1 MPRQNCQRK
10 PGTTRGSPR
19 WAHTARTSRISRPA
33 VKSGCA
39 REWDGWGRLSEDG
52 PGQHNPARSEGPWGR
67 AADAARMTVLV
78 RATPPA
84 QNGDSV
90 SASGEYEG
98 GTQTRRRDTWT
109 PHGQAPLDM
118 SALKPYRGKPAVRNF
133 RGDDGDVGII
143 RSPVRAIA
151 LPGSQLVILQLLPRM
166 NWAQLP
172 YGWRRMVFSSQ
183 VSHAQGVANSGYAN
197 E

>member
-1 MPRQNCQRK
+1 MGRDN
-10 PGTTRGSPR
+10 TT
-19 WAHTARTSRISRPA
+19 
-33 VKSGCA
+33 
-39 REWDGWGRLSEDG
+39 
-52 PGQHNPARSEGPWGR
+52 RSEGPWGR

-78 RATPPA
+78 RAIPPA

-90 SASGEYEG
+90 SASGEYVG
-98 GTQTRRRDTWT
+98 GMQTSRRDTWT

-151 LPGSQLVILQLLPRM
+151 LPDSHSFNDLQTHEGGLKYGVPLFCRLSSKKQ
-166 NWAQLP
+166 AQ
-172 YGWRRMVFSSQ
+172 S
-183 VSHAQGVANSGYAN
+183 
-197 E
+197 

>member
-1 MPRQNCQRK
+1 MPRQNGQRK

-19 WAHTARTSRISRPA
+19 WAHTAKTSRISRPA

-39 REWDGWGRLSEDG
+39 REWDGWGRISDDG

-109 PHGQAPLDM
+109 PHGQAPLDR

-151 LPGSQLVILQLLPRM
+151 LPGSQFLNTAPSKTYSTGHLHYRTST
-166 NWAQLP
+166 A
-172 YGWRRMVFSSQ
+172 
-183 VSHAQGVANSGYAN
+183 
-197 E
+197 

>member
-19 WAHTARTSRISRPA
+19 WAHTAKTSRISRPA

-39 REWDGWGRLSEDG
+39 SEWDGWGRISEDG

-98 GTQTRRRDTWT
+98 GTQTKRRDTWT

-118 SALKPYRGKPAVRNF
+118 SALKPYRGKPAVRKCVQRRLARSVGHKPH
-133 RGDDGDVGII
+133 RGKSQTPRSLGSREEGD
-143 RSPVRAIA
+143 
-151 LPGSQLVILQLLPRM
+151 
-166 NWAQLP
+166 
-172 YGWRRMVFSSQ
+172 
-183 VSHAQGVANSGYAN
+183 
-197 E
+197 

>member
-1 MPRQNCQRK
+1 MPRQNGQRK

-19 WAHTARTSRISRPA
+19 WAHTAKTSRISRPA

-39 REWDGWGRLSEDG
+39 GEWDGWGRISDDG

-67 AADAARMTVLV
+67 AADAACMTVLV
-78 RATPPA
+78 CATPPA
-84 QNGDSV
+84 QNGESV

-98 GTQTRRRDTWT
+98 GRQTRRRDTW
-109 PHGQAPLDM
+109 PPQGQAPLDR

-143 RSPVRAIA
+143 REQPTRLRILRGESPR
-151 LPGSQLVILQLLPRM
+151 S
-166 NWAQLP
+166 
-172 YGWRRMVFSSQ
+172 
-183 VSHAQGVANSGYAN
+183 ANCL
-197 E
+197 